1 MLFRTIS
8 VCLVD
13 PIYTRAAGRKTCGG
27 DSKRIAELRCF
38 HRAMLITIIKGR
50 DTINDILNI
59 FYCLFRHDIISSV
72 YCLNTFNELFSLLNN
87 NSNRVFKIMNLNAY
101 YIKEEVTF

>member
-13 PIYTRAAGRKTCGG
+13 PIYTRDAGRKTCGG

-38 HRAMLITIIKGR
+38 HHAMLITIIKGR

-72 YCLNTFNELFSLLNN
+72 YCSNINELFSLLKN
-87 NSNRVFKIMNLNAY
+87 NSDRVFKIINLNAY